1 MVDKLPIS
9 LNKSPE
15 KSEEQHGHGSEGTQ
29 TDTSKKGKDGEVTA
43 EDASQSPKRVEVQ
56 FLEPLVASESEDGP
70 TEEDAVGC
78 KNTDGE
84 KSGECSGVNP

>member
-15 KSEEQHGHGSEGTQ
+15 KSEEQRSHGAEGTQ
-29 TDTSKKGKDGEVTA
+29 TDTCKKGKDSELTA

-70 TEEDAVGC
+70 TEDDAVAC

-84 KSGECSGVNP
+84 KSSECSCVNP